1 MAKTNTIVT
10 MVTGQA
16 NTGRKVEGLIA
27 ENKVDANKKY
37 VLTKFDAETG
47 EIEFTEQLPEDAP
60 ESAVAKVV
68 KITKENAAVMRY
80 VMNPNEKPCPEAKLE
95 TIKGQQYLVIGD
107 NEIFL
112 GTIAAIKVVA
122 GYTGEVIL
130 GVEASDENYMG
141 LLRYDVQFDKFDAEP
156 FATVSRAAKVIV
168 LDSKTYIFDNIIIDV
183 AQVDDKG
190 NPILDAAGNPVTKPR
205 LADASLY
212 QYSGRGYL
220 SRMYAGEYHDYD
232 YDEDE
237 DDYDYDDYDD
247 DNNDGSFD
255 APIDSIRLVE
265 QGDRK
270 DLAIVFVKE
279 TDDDGYLVDKAGA
292 TIKLYRANDFTRV
305 GTFDV
310 SDAEA
315 KVYLGG
321 SFKKAPVVTVKD
333 SNQILIRDAYGLK
346 VVNNAA
352 VVTAM
357 DGFNYFCGT
366 EVKKDDDDRDTVI
379 FTYANKDMAVKS
391 FSMTKTDRGTL
402 FALV

>member
-1 MAKTNTIVT
+1 MAKTQTIVT
-10 MVTGQA
+10 MVAGQA
-16 NTGRKVEGLIA
+16 KTGRNVIGLIA

-37 VLTKFDAETG
+37 ALTKYDAETG
-47 EIEFTEQLPEDAP
+47 DLEFTEQLPEDAP
-60 ESAVAKVV
+60 EGTVANVV

-80 VMNPNEKPCPEAKLE
+80 VMNPNEKPCPEAKLVTE
-95 TIKGQQYLVIGD
+95 NGQQYLVIGD
-107 NEIFL
+107 NKVFL

-130 GVEASDENYMG
+130 GVEADDDKYMG
-141 LLRYDVQFDKFDAEP
+141 LLRYDVQFDKFDAAP

-168 LDSKTYIFDNIIIDV
+168 LDSKTYIYDNIIEDV

-190 NPILDAAGNPVTKPR
+190 NPIVDAAGDPVTKPR
-205 LADASLY
+205 LVDSSLY

-220 SRMYAGEYHDYD
+220 SRMYAGEYRDYD

-237 DDYDYDDYDD
+237 DDYYDD
-247 DNNDGSFD
+247 DNDGSFN

-279 TDDDGYLVDKAGA
+279 VDDDGYLVDKAGA
-292 TIKLYRANDFTRV
+292 TIMLFRVNDFTRV
-305 GTFDV
+305 GTFNV
-310 SDAEA
+310 SDPEA

-357 DGFNYFCGT
+357 AGYNYFCGT
-366 EVKKDDDDRDTVI
+366 EVKKDDDDRDVVT

-391 FSMTKTDRGTL
+391 FTMTNTDRGTL
-402 FALV
+402 FELV